1 MNSQFRTRALS
12 KYGNCQI
19 IKPAFMGLKLV
30 RNNFKIFQSF
40 QVDRKISADRNRRV
54 LCSAKIVRIELIE
67 PVELVGIGSF
77 QRIEVKWKNT
87 SIHVLKYFQIR
98 PKLITFFA
106 HIENDHFRIK
116 NVQNF
121 STAIFGVFSRESSV
135 RQQTN
140 SCNVCFIVV
149 HLHSKCLDVIFY
161 IKKFV
166 IIKLVKWR
174 FQYF

>member
-98 PKLITFFA
+98 PKLITGYLSIMFSKLLWPTSKMIILGSKMFK
-106 HIENDHFRIK
+106 IFLHFRR
-116 NVQNF
+116 VYLYEMYRG
-121 STAIFGVFSRESSV
+121 IFTRIQCSA
-135 RQQTN
+135 TN
-140 SCNVCFIVV
+140 
-149 HLHSKCLDVIFY
+149 
-161 IKKFV
+161 
-166 IIKLVKWR
+166 
-174 FQYF
+174 

>member
-30 RNNFKIFQSF
+30 RNNFKIP
-40 QVDRKISADRNRRV
+40 VISGRPENFRGSKWTGRSTDT
-54 LCSAKIVRIELIE
+54 KIVRIELIE

-98 PKLITFFA
+98 PKLITGYLSIMFSKLLWPTSKMIILGSKMFK
-106 HIENDHFRIK
+106 IFLRPFSSSILLWNVPWYFRA
-116 NVQNF
+116 NPV
-121 STAIFGVFSRESSV
+121 FG
-135 RQQTN
+135 N
-140 SCNVCFIVV
+140 
-149 HLHSKCLDVIFY
+149 
-161 IKKFV
+161 
-166 IIKLVKWR
+166 KLTRVLS
-174 FQYF
+174 